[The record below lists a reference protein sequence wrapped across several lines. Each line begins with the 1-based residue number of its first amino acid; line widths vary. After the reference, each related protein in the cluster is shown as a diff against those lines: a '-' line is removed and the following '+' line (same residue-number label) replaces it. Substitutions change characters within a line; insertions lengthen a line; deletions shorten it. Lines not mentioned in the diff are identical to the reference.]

1 MKRYLVSSLALSA
14 FSIVGAVTAAE
25 VALFDREFPLPA
37 GCVLFPAPA
46 LVDGY
51 IRIQCEQ
58 DLESPTLYLAFLK
71 AEECET
77 REELAPLI
85 QRRVLSQ
92 QITGNL
98 KIVASVETL
107 NSQET
112 EFHTTRIFDKL
123 TCLRASSTDAQTV
136 QSFVEPVL
144 SKDKGVRSCFVHR
157 FR

>member
-1 MKRYLVSSLALSA
+1 M
-14 FSIVGAVTAAE
+14 GAVTAAE

-144 SKDKGVRSCFVHR
+144 SE
-157 FR
+157 